1 MSAVLTSLASEGSC
15 HFGGDNGCGFP
26 APGLNEFDFK
36 PIFTVGG
43 VDFTKPMLL
52 ALICALLVVVF
63 FWAAFAKPKLLPGK
77 LQLVGE
83 IGYDFVKRSIVL
95 ETIGKKGEKYVPMMV
110 SMFFF
115 IWIMNIMSIIPFAQ
129 FPVMSRIAFPVG
141 LAAVV
146 WITYMSL
153 TFKKH
158 GFVGGMKNLC
168 WPSGIPG
175 WVMFIL
181 VPIEFFS
188 NIIVRPFTL
197 AVRAFANMFMRP
209 PADRGLLR
217 SLLVPA
223 QPDSWCALR
232 HGLLRGDRRPHRL
245 RAAGPV
251 PAGLH
256 LRDAGQQLHRRCPR
270 RGALSTAAPPQ
281 PPYSRWPTTTGSPPR
296 KGLAEMS
303 ALAEVTGSVA
313 SIGYGL
319 AAIGPGIGVGL
330 IFGNGVQAMARQPEA
345 AGLIR
350 SNMFIG
356 FALTEA
362 LALIGIVMPFVY
374 GTGA

>member
-1 MSAVLTSLASEGSC
+1 MTKESVVGAEYQLASEAGC
-15 HFGGDNGCGFP
+15 HLNSGCGFP

-52 ALICALLVVVF
+52 SMICALLVVGF

-95 ETIGKKGEKYVPMMV
+95 ETIGKKGEKYVPMLV

-115 IWIMNIMSIIPFAQ
+115 VWIMNIMSIIPFAQ

-146 WITYMSL
+146 WVTYMGL

-188 NIIVRPFTL
+188 NIFVRPFTL
-197 AVRAFANMFMRP
+197 AVRAFANMF
-209 PADRGLLR
+209 AGHLLI
-217 SLLVPA
+217 V
-223 QPDSWCALR
+223 
-232 HGLLRGDRRPHRL
+232 
-245 RAAGPV
+245 V
-251 PAGLH
+251 F
-256 LRDAGQQLHRRCPR
+256 
-270 RGALSTAAPPQ
+270 
-281 PPYSRWPTTTGSPPR
+281 
-296 KGLAEMS
+296 
-303 ALAEVTGSVA
+303 SVA
-313 SIGYGL
+313 SWYLLSPSIGALYGSVSFVV
-319 AAIGPGIGVGL
+319 AV
-330 IFGNGVQAMARQPEA
+330 
-345 AGLIR
+345 
-350 SNMFIG
+350 
-356 FALTEA
+356 ALTGFELLVQFLQAYIFVMLASSYIAGALEEA
-362 LALIGIVMPFVY
+362 H
-374 GTGA
+374 

>member
-1 MSAVLTSLASEGSC
+1 MTKESVVGAEYQLASEAGC
-15 HFGGDNGCGFP
+15 HLNSGCGFP

-52 ALICALLVVVF
+52 SMICALLVVGF

-95 ETIGKKGEKYVPMMV
+95 ETIGKKGEKYVPMLV

-115 IWIMNIMSIIPFAQ
+115 VWIMNIMSIIPFAQ

-146 WITYMSL
+146 WITYMGL

-188 NIIVRPFTL
+188 NIFVRPFTL
-197 AVRAFANMFMRP
+197 AVRAFANMF
-209 PADRGLLR
+209 AGHLLI
-217 SLLVPA
+217 V
-223 QPDSWCALR
+223 
-232 HGLLRGDRRPHRL
+232 
-245 RAAGPV
+245 V
-251 PAGLH
+251 F
-256 LRDAGQQLHRRCPR
+256 
-270 RGALSTAAPPQ
+270 
-281 PPYSRWPTTTGSPPR
+281 
-296 KGLAEMS
+296 
-303 ALAEVTGSVA
+303 SVA
-313 SIGYGL
+313 SWYLLSPSIGALYGSVSFVV
-319 AAIGPGIGVGL
+319 AV
-330 IFGNGVQAMARQPEA
+330 
-345 AGLIR
+345 
-350 SNMFIG
+350 
-356 FALTEA
+356 ALTGFELLVQFLQAYIFVMLASSYIAGALEEA
-362 LALIGIVMPFVY
+362 H
-374 GTGA
+374 